1 MSQDRIGTREGG
13 PGAHGQGAREELGTG
28 LIPCPDCGHSV
39 SRSATSCP
47 SCGRPLAAP
56 PRPQEGPFLQT
67 LNAGCT
73 LVLVGIVVFIV
84 GGMALAFLQVL
95 GHVFHLSR

>member
-1 MSQDRIGTREGG
+1 MSQDGIGAREGG
-13 PGAHGQGAREELGTG
+13 PGAHGQGAREASGAR

-56 PRPQEGPFLQT
+56 PRTREGPLLQT
-67 LNAGCT
+67 LNAGCM
-73 LVLVGIVVFIV
+73 LALGGVVVFIL
-84 GGMALAFLQVL
+84 GGMALALLQVL
-95 GHVFHLSR
+95 GHVFHVSW